1 MPVTLRIQL
10 RKKKQVRRAAVRKL
24 AEILLHAVGESG
36 SDVGIELVG
45 DRRMRRLNR
54 LYRGNDSSTDVL
66 AFSMREGPG
75 PESALMGDVV
85 VSVPAVARQ
94 ARMHDHSED
103 EELAVLLI
111 HGLLHLC
118 GYDHERGER
127 EAERMRRRERLLLDG
142 VSPLPR
148 LLGKAIR

>member
-1 MPVTLRIQL
+1 MPVTLRVQL
-10 RKKKQVRRAAVRKL
+10 RKKKRVRRAAVRKL

-54 LYRGNDSSTDVL
+54 LYRGKDSSTDVL
-66 AFSMREGPG
+66 AFSIREGPG
-75 PESALMGDVV
+75 PKSSLMGDVV
-85 VSVPAVARQ
+85 VSIPAVVRQ
-94 ARMHDHSED
+94 ARAHRHSED
-103 EELAVLLI
+103 KELAVLLI

-118 GYDHERGER
+118 GYDHERGEK
-127 EAERMRRRERLLLDG
+127 EAERMRRRERLLFDRAC
-142 VSPLPR
+142 PLPR